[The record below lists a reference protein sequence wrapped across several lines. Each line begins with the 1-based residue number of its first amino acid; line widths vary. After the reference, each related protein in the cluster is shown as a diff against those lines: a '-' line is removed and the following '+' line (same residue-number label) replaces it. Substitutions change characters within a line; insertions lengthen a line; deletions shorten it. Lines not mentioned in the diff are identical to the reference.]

1 MLSRDILQRIF
12 ALHLDPMTE
21 TAVMEIIRDA
31 VDGKATQILTLQL
44 PGDWPTDYR
53 EQFWRRYPRKDDKP
67 VALKKLDKIAFSG
80 KTRWID
86 LISGLE
92 RYLRSDDVKR
102 GFIKMPATFLNKESW
117 GNQYVG
123 NRSEPKSFFDV
134 AAGLLDH

>member
-1 MLSRDILQRIF
+1 MISREILDRISE
-12 ALHLDPMTE
+12 LNLDPMTE
-21 TAVMEIIRDA
+21 TSVLEIVRDVA
-31 VDGKATQILTLQL
+31 AGNTIKAIGLQL
-44 PGDWPTDYR
+44 PGDWPADYR